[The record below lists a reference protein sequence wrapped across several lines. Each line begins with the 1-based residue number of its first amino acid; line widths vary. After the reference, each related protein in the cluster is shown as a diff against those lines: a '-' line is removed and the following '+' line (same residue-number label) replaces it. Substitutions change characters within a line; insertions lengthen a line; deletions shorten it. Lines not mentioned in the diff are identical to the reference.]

1 MPRGR
6 FFAALV
12 VLSMLA
18 VACQPSASGSPA
30 ESAGASQSSGES
42 YLDRAEAGEFDGTTV
57 LIEAQWI
64 DAEGENFEANLTDF
78 AERTGID
85 IQYEGLTDYESTL
98 IRQVDG
104 DDAPDIAQIAQPGRL
119 REFQAAGNLINLS
132 DFIDLDAFN
141 EAFGSWADLVSVDG
155 SVYGIP
161 YQAAFKSIIWY
172 PNAAFEEAGYEIPE
186 TWDDLMALTDT
197 IRETGVTPWCVSM
210 EHGDATGWVGTDWI
224 EDVLLRTA
232 GSDFYDQWVAHE
244 VPFNAPEVLEAAD
257 QVAEVWFTEGNVYG
271 GSTAIN
277 NTFVGDTQNP
287 MFAEG
292 GPQCWFHKQA
302 SWIYTFWPGYDAKTD
317 PPTVVNVPGVDSSF
331 FYVPPIDEAQGRP
344 ALGAGDMFMMF
355 NDRDEVRAVIEFL
368 ATPEAAEQWIAT
380 GSFVSP
386 NATVPQDWY
395 SVYPA
400 SGLAE
405 ILATTDT
412 YKFDASDLMPAEVG
426 QRTFWDG
433 MVDWVAADGA
443 NTEEVFQ
450 AIEDSWPAD

>member
-1 MPRGR
+1 MPRGK

-30 ESAGASQSSGES
+30 ESTSGSEAPAGS
-42 YLDRAEAGEFDGTTV
+42 YLERAEAGEFDGTTV
-57 LIEAQWI
+57 TIEAQWI

-85 IQYEGLTDYESTL
+85 LQYEGLTDYESTL

-104 DDAPDIAQIAQPGRL
+104 DDAPDIAQIAQPGRM
-119 REFQAAGNLINLS
+119 REFQADGKLVNLS
-132 DFIDLDAFN
+132 EFIDTGEF
-141 EAFGSWADLVSVDG
+141 EANFPSFVDLSSVDG
-155 SVYGIP
+155 DVYGIP
-161 YQAAFKSIIWY
+161 YKADLKSIVWY
-172 PNAAFEEAGYEIPE
+172 PNAAFEEAGYTIPE
-186 TWDDLMALTDT
+186 TWDDLLALTDE
-197 IRETGVTPWCVSM
+197 IRATGVTPWCVSM
-210 EHGDATGWVGTDWI
+210 EHGDATGWVATDWI
-224 EDVLLRTA
+224 EDILLRTA
-232 GSDFYDQWVAHE
+232 PPETYDAWVTHE
-244 VPFNAPEVLEAAD
+244 IAFNDPAVLHAAD
-257 QVAEVWFTEGNVYG
+257 LMSQIWFTEGNVYG

-292 GPQCWFHKQA
+292 GPECFFHKQA
-302 SWIYTFWPGYDAKTD
+302 SWIFTFWPGYDADTD
-317 PPTVVNVPGVDSSF
+317 PPTVVNEPGVASSF
-331 FYVPPIDEAQGRP
+331 FYFPPIDPEFGSP
-344 ALGAGDMFMMF
+344 VLGAGDMFMMF
-355 NDRDEVRAVIEFL
+355 NDRDEVRAVIEYL
-368 ATPEAAEQWIAT
+368 ATPEAAEKWIAT

-386 NATVPQDWY
+386 NLAVPEDWY

-405 ILATTDT
+405 ILRSASIL
-412 YKFDASDLMPAEVG
+412 KFDASDLMPAEVG

>member
-18 VACQPSASGSPA
+18 VACQPSASESPDA
-30 ESAGASQSSGES
+30 SAGEESQAAGGS
-42 YLDRAEAGEFDGTTV
+42 YLERAEAGEFDGTTV
-57 LIEAQWI
+57 EVLAQWI
-64 DAEGENFEANLTDF
+64 DAEGENFAANLTAF

-98 IRQVDG
+98 IRLVDG
-104 DDAPDIAQIAQPGRL
+104 EEAPDIAQIAQPGRL
-119 REFQAAGNLINLS
+119 RQFQADGALVNLS
-132 DFIDLDAFN
+132 EFLDLDAFN
-141 EAFGSWADLVSVDG
+141 ENFGSWVDLVSVGGD
-155 SVYGIP
+155 VYGIP

-172 PNAAFEEAGYEIPE
+172 PNAAFEDAGYEIPE
-186 TWDDLMALTDT
+186 TWDDLLALTDE
-197 IRETGVTPWCVSM
+197 IRETGVTPWCISM
-210 EHGDATGWVGTDWI
+210 EHGDATGWVATDWL
-224 EDVLLRTA
+224 EDILLRTA
-232 GSDFYDQWVAHE
+232 GVETYNAWINHE
-244 VPFNAPEVLEAAD
+244 IPFNDPAVLDAA
-257 QVAEVWFTEGNVYG
+257 ELMSEIWFTEGNVYG

-277 NTFVGDTQNP
+277 ATFVGDTQNP
-287 MFAEG
+287 MFADG
-292 GPQCWFHKQA
+292 GPECFFHKQA
-302 SWIYTFWPGYDAKTD
+302 SWIYTFWPGYEAG
-317 PPTVVNVPGVDSSF
+317 PPPVVVNEPGVDSSF
-331 FYVPPIDEAQGRP
+331 FYFPPIDEAQGRP

-386 NATVPQDWY
+386 NAAVPQDWY

-405 ILATTDT
+405 ILATTDV
-412 YKFDASDLMPAEVG
+412 YMFDASDTMPAAVG

-450 AIEDSWPAD
+450 AIEDSWPD

>member
-18 VACQPSASGSPA
+18 VACQPSASGSPG
-30 ESAGASQSSGES
+30 ESAGGES
-42 YLDRAEAGEFDGTTV
+42 QAPGGSYLERAEAGEFDGTTV
-57 LIEAQWI
+57 EILAQWI
-64 DAEGENFEANLTDF
+64 DAEGENFAANLTAF

-98 IRQVDG
+98 IRLVDG
-104 DDAPDIAQIAQPGRL
+104 EEAPDIAQIAQPGRL
-119 REFQAAGNLINLS
+119 RQFQSEGKLVNLS
-132 DFIDLDAFN
+132 EFIDLEAFN
-141 EAFGSWADLVSVDG
+141 ENFGSWVDLVSVDG
-155 SVYGIP
+155 EVYGIP

-172 PNAAFEEAGYEIPE
+172 PNAAFEDAGYEIPE
-186 TWDDLMALTDT
+186 TWDDLLALTDE
-197 IRETGVTPWCVSM
+197 IRETGVTPWCISM
-210 EHGDATGWVGTDWI
+210 EHGDATGWVATDWL
-224 EDVLLRTA
+224 EDIVLRTA
-232 GSDFYDQWVAHE
+232 GSEFYDQWVAHE
-244 VPFNAPEVLEAAD
+244 VPFNAPEVLEAAEMM
-257 QVAEVWFTEGNVYG
+257 AEIWFTDGNTYG

-277 NTFVGDTQNP
+277 ATFVGDTQNP

-292 GPQCWFHKQA
+292 GPECFFHKQA
-302 SWIYTFWPGYDAKTD
+302 SWIYTFWPGYEAG
-317 PPTVVNVPGVDSSF
+317 PPPVVENEPGVDSSF

-355 NDRDEVRAVIEFL
+355 NDRDEVRAVMEFL
-368 ATPEAAEQWIAT
+368 GTPEAAEQWIAT

-386 NATVPQDWY
+386 NAAVPQDWY

-405 ILATTDT
+405 ILATTDV
-412 YKFDASDLMPAEVG
+412 YKFDASDTMPAEVG

-450 AIEDSWPAD
+450 AIEDSWPD